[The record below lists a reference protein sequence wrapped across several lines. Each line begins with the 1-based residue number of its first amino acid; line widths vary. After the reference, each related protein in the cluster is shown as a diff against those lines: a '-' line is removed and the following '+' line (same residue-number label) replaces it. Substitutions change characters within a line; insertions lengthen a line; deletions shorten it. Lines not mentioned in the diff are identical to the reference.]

1 MWGNGTSKTETA
13 LSILGL
19 FDDDDDDDDDDADF
33 FEDEV
38 FCSLFDAVISRAR
51 TCLIVL
57 LGGEDFLRFVV
68 VDEDDLDDDDDDGV
82 DFDVDAVDALSGTGS
97 RNLPLV
103 RDDDDFAPCLL
114 DDGDLYDEG
123 GNTFDDCLDVFVM
136 MIDSNGW
143 MLFCKRMIL

>member
-1 MWGNGTSKTETA
+1 MTI
-13 LSILGL
+13 LSF
-19 FDDDDDDDDDDADF
+19 FDNDDDDDDDDADF

-38 FCSLFDAVISRAR
+38 LCSFDAVISRAR

-82 DFDVDAVDALSGTGS
+82 DFDVDAVDALSGS

-136 MIDSNGW
+136 MIDSNDW
-143 MLFCKRMIL
+143 MLFCQRMIL

>member
-1 MWGNGTSKTETA
+1 MST
-13 LSILGL
+13 LG
-19 FDDDDDDDDDDADF
+19 FFDDDDDDDDADF
-33 FEDEV
+33 FEDAV
-38 FCSLFDAVISRAR
+38 LCSFDAVISRAR

-68 VDEDDLDDDDDDGV
+68 VDEDDLDDDDDGV

-123 GNTFDDCLDVFVM
+123 GNTFDDCLGVFVM

>member
-1 MWGNGTSKTETA
+1 M
-13 LSILGL
+13 SILSF
-19 FDDDDDDDDDDADF
+19 FDDDDDEDDADF

-38 FCSLFDAVISRAR
+38 LCSFDAVISRAR

-136 MIDSNGW
+136 MIDSNDW
-143 MLFCKRMIL
+143 MLFCQRMIL

>member
-1 MWGNGTSKTETA
+1 LWGNGTSKTETA
-13 LSILGL
+13 LSILS
-19 FDDDDDDDDDDADF
+19 FFDDDDDDDDDADF

-38 FCSLFDAVISRAR
+38 LCSFDAVISRAR
-51 TCLIVL
+51 TCLIVLL

-68 VDEDDLDDDDDDGV
+68 VDEDDLDDDDDDVV

-136 MIDSNGW
+136 MIDSNDW
-143 MLFCKRMIL
+143 MLFCQRMIL

>member
-1 MWGNGTSKTETA
+1 MWGNGTSKIETA
-13 LSILGL
+13 LSILS
-19 FDDDDDDDDDDADF
+19 FFDDDDDDDDADF

-68 VDEDDLDDDDDDGV
+68 VDEDDLDDDDDGV

-123 GNTFDDCLDVFVM
+123 GNTFDDCLGVFVM

-143 MLFCKRMIL
+143 MLFCQRMIL

>member
-13 LSILGL
+13 LSILSF
-19 FDDDDDDDDDDADF
+19 FDEDDLDDDDADF

-38 FCSLFDAVISRAR
+38 LCSFDAVISRAR

-103 RDDDDFAPCLL
+103 RDDDYFAPCLL

-136 MIDSNGW
+136 MIDSNDW
-143 MLFCKRMIL
+143 MLFCQRMIL

>member
-13 LSILGL
+13 LTILSF
-19 FDDDDDDDDDDADF
+19 FDNDDDDDDDDADF

-38 FCSLFDAVISRAR
+38 LCSFDAVISRAR

-136 MIDSNGW
+136 MIDSNDW
-143 MLFCKRMIL
+143 MLFCQRMIL

>member
-1 MWGNGTSKTETA
+1 LWGNGTSKTETA
-13 LSILGL
+13 LSILGF
-19 FDDDDDDDDDDADF
+19 FDDDDDDDDDDF

-68 VDEDDLDDDDDDGV
+68 VDEDDLDDDDDGV

-143 MLFCKRMIL
+143 MLFCQRMIL

>member
-1 MWGNGTSKTETA
+1 LWGNGTSKIETA
-13 LSILGL
+13 LSILS
-19 FDDDDDDDDDDADF
+19 FFDDDDDDDDADF

-68 VDEDDLDDDDDDGV
+68 VDEDDLDDDDDGV

-123 GNTFDDCLDVFVM
+123 GNTFDDCLGVFVM

>member
-1 MWGNGTSKTETA
+1 MWGNGTSKIETA
-13 LSILGL
+13 LSILS
-19 FDDDDDDDDDDADF
+19 FFDDDDDDDDADF
-33 FEDEV
+33 FEDAV
-38 FCSLFDAVISRAR
+38 LCSFDAVISRAR

-68 VDEDDLDDDDDDGV
+68 VDEDDLDDDDDGV

-123 GNTFDDCLDVFVM
+123 GNTFDDCLGVFVM

>member
-13 LSILGL
+13 LSILG
-19 FDDDDDDDDDDADF
+19 FFDDDDDDDDDADF

-51 TCLIVL
+51 ACLIVL

-68 VDEDDLDDDDDDGV
+68 VDEDDLDDDDDGV

-143 MLFCKRMIL
+143 MLFCQRMIL

>member
-13 LSILGL
+13 LSILGF
-19 FDDDDDDDDDDADF
+19 FDDDDDDDDDDDF

-68 VDEDDLDDDDDDGV
+68 VDEDDLDDDDDGV

-143 MLFCKRMIL
+143 MLFCQRMIL

>member
-13 LSILGL
+13 LTILSF
-19 FDDDDDDDDDDADF
+19 FDNDDDDDDDDADF

-38 FCSLFDAVISRAR
+38 LCSFDAVISRAR

-82 DFDVDAVDALSGTGS
+82 DFDVDAVDALSGTGL

-136 MIDSNGW
+136 MIDSNDW
-143 MLFCKRMIL
+143 MLFCQRMIL